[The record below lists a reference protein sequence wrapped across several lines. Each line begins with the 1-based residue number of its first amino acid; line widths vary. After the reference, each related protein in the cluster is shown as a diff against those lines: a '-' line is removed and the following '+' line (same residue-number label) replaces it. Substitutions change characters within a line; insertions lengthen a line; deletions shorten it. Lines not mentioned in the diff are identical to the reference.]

1 MQTNASPI
9 THPSHRNDMKRRLT
23 GERLFLLPLLALA
36 LLLIGSVHAQTN
48 TTLVSTNQTDV
59 LAESHRRFID
69 QNRELLTFGLDR
81 VPALQSEI
89 AWHPLWQYIATL
101 LYVVIAFVAAKLVD
115 WIIKSWLRSLTRR
128 TTTQFDD
135 ILVGL
140 LDGPVKV
147 IVFVLLL
154 NIGLQL
160 FDWPP
165 IINNWLAKLT
175 ILAVGVSLLQVL
187 LKAIDAMI
195 VLWRSRLSTDG
206 DYSFNQ
212 YFLVL
217 VGKIVKSVIIVVA
230 IFTVLGSLGIDIRA
244 ALASVSVI
252 GLALGLAAQDTVSN
266 LFGAAAVFIDKPF
279 RIGDSVRIG
288 DVEGSVEEMG
298 LRSTRIRNG
307 EGHLITVP
315 NREMGNSRIVNI
327 SRRPTFRTAFTL
339 GLPHSMTAAEVQK
352 AIDTT
357 RETFAAHPLTHDV
370 TVQFTRITD
379 ASLNLEVVHWCKTTE
394 GRKQAAVLQELNLR
408 LKERFDAEGIRL
420 ATPTRSI
427 VMSPG
432 GESGTPSVAATR
444 PGTSTTR

>member
-1 MQTNASPI
+1 
-9 THPSHRNDMKRRLT
+9 MKRRLT
-23 GERLFLLPLLALA
+23 GERLLLLPLLSLA

-48 TTLVSTNQTDV
+48 TTLVSTNQTDA
-59 LAESHRRFID
+59 LAESHMRFID

-81 VPALQSEI
+81 VPALQTEV

-101 LYVVIAFVAAKLVD
+101 LYVAIAFCAAKLVD
-115 WIIKSWLRSLTRR
+115 WIINSWLKALTRR
-128 TTTQFDD
+128 TNTQFDD

-147 IVFVLLL
+147 IVFVILL

-160 FDWPP
+160 FAWPP
-165 IINNWLAKLT
+165 IVNSWLAKLT
-175 ILAVGVSLLQVL
+175 ILAVGASLLQVL

-195 VLWRSRLSTDG
+195 LLWRKRLLAEG
-206 DYSFNQ
+206 DHSFNQ
-212 YFLVL
+212 HFLL
-217 VGKIVKSVIIVVA
+217 LMGKIVKSVIVVVA
-230 IFTVLGSLGIDIRA
+230 AFTVLGSLGIDIRA

-252 GLALGLAAQDTVSN
+252 GLALGLAAQDTVGN
-266 LFGAAAVFIDKPF
+266 LFGAAAVFLDKPF
-279 RIGDSVRIG
+279 KIGDSVRIG

-352 AIDTT
+352 AIDLT
-357 RETFAAHPLTHDV
+357 RETFADHPQTHDV
-370 TVQFTRITD
+370 TVQFTRIAD
-379 ASLNLEVVHWCKTTE
+379 ASLNIEVVHWCKTTE

-408 LKERFDAEGIRL
+408 LKERFDAAGIRL

-427 VMSPG
+427 VMSSG
-432 GESGTPSVAATR
+432 GDSGAPAV
-444 PGTSTTR
+444 GTTRS

>member
-1 MQTNASPI
+1 
-9 THPSHRNDMKRRLT
+9 MKRRLT
-23 GERLFLLPLLALA
+23 GERLLLLPLLSLA

-59 LAESHRRFID
+59 LAESHMRFID

-81 VPALQSEI
+81 VPALQTEI

-101 LYVVIAFVAAKLVD
+101 LYVAIAFFAAKLVD
-115 WIIKSWLRSLTRR
+115 WIINSWLKALTRR
-128 TTTQFDD
+128 TNTQFDD

-147 IVFVLLL
+147 IVFVILL

-160 FDWPP
+160 FAWPP
-165 IINNWLAKLT
+165 IVNSWLAKLT
-175 ILAVGVSLLQVL
+175 ILAVGSSLLQVL

-195 VLWRSRLSTDG
+195 LLWRKRLSAEG
-206 DYSFNQ
+206 DHSFNQ
-212 YFLVL
+212 HFLL
-217 VGKIVKSVIIVVA
+217 LMGKIVKSVIVVVA
-230 IFTVLGSLGIDIRA
+230 AFTVLGSLGIDIRA

-252 GLALGLAAQDTVSN
+252 GLALGLAAQDTVGN
-266 LFGAAAVFIDKPF
+266 LFGAAAVFLDKPF
-279 RIGDSVRIG
+279 KIGDSVRIG

-352 AIDTT
+352 AIDLT
-357 RETFAAHPLTHDV
+357 RETFADHPQTHDV
-370 TVQFTRITD
+370 TVQFTRIAD
-379 ASLNLEVVHWCKTTE
+379 ASLNIEVVHWCKTTE

-408 LKERFDAEGIRL
+408 LKERFDAAGIRL
-420 ATPTRSI
+420 ATPTRAI
-427 VMSPG
+427 VMSSG
-432 GESGTPSVAATR
+432 GDSGTPAV
-444 PGTSTTR
+444 GTIRS

>member
-1 MQTNASPI
+1 
-9 THPSHRNDMKRRLT
+9 
-23 GERLFLLPLLALA
+23 
-36 LLLIGSVHAQTN
+36 
-48 TTLVSTNQTDV
+48 
-59 LAESHRRFID
+59 
-69 QNRELLTFGLDR
+69 
-81 VPALQSEI
+81 
-89 AWHPLWQYIATL
+89 
-101 LYVVIAFVAAKLVD
+101 
-115 WIIKSWLRSLTRR
+115 
-128 TTTQFDD
+128 
-135 ILVGL
+135 
-140 LDGPVKV
+140 
-147 IVFVLLL
+147 
-154 NIGLQL
+154 
-160 FDWPP
+160 
-165 IINNWLAKLT
+165 
-175 ILAVGVSLLQVL
+175 
-187 LKAIDAMI
+187 MI

-217 VGKIVKSVIIVVA
+217 IGKIVKSVIIVVA
-230 IFTVLGSLGIDIRA
+230 VFTVLGSLGIDIRA

-357 RETFAAHPLTHDV
+357 RETFAAHPQTHDV

-427 VMSPG
+427 VMSSG
-432 GESGTPSVAATR
+432 GESGTPSVASTR

>member
-1 MQTNASPI
+1 
-9 THPSHRNDMKRRLT
+9 MKRRLI
-23 GERLFLLPLLALA
+23 GERLLLLPFVALA

-48 TTLVSTNQTDV
+48 SNSNSTQISTNQTDV
-59 LAESHRRFID
+59 LAESHMRFID
-69 QNRELLTFGLDR
+69 QNRELLTFGLER
-81 VPALQSEI
+81 IPALQSEI

-101 LYVVIAFVAAKLVD
+101 LYVAIAFVAAKLVD
-115 WIIKSWLRSLTRR
+115 WIINTWLRSLTRR
-128 TTTQFDD
+128 TNTQFDD

-147 IVFVLLL
+147 IVFVILL

-160 FDWPP
+160 FAWPA
-165 IINNWLAKLT
+165 IVNSWLAKLT
-175 ILAVGVSLLQVL
+175 ILAVGASLLQVL
-187 LKAIDAMI
+187 LKAIDALI
-195 VLWRSRLSTDG
+195 LLWRGRLSPDG
-206 DYSFNQ
+206 DHAFNQ

-217 VGKIVKSVIIVVA
+217 IGKIVKSVIIVVA
-230 IFTVLGSLGIDIRA
+230 VFTVLGSLGIDIRA

-288 DVEGSVEEMG
+288 DVEGTVEEMG

-339 GLPHSMTAAEVQK
+339 GLPHTMTATEVQK
-352 AIDTT
+352 TIDLT
-357 RETFAAHPLTHDV
+357 RETFAAHPQTHDV

-394 GRKQAAVLQELNLR
+394 GRKQAAVLQELNLG
-408 LKERFDAEGIRL
+408 LKERLDAEGIRL

-427 VMSPG
+427 VMSAG
-432 GESGTPSVAATR
+432 AGSGTPSSPTSV

>member
-1 MQTNASPI
+1 
-9 THPSHRNDMKRRLT
+9 MKRRLI
-23 GERLFLLPLLALA
+23 GERLLLLLPLIALT
-36 LLLIGSVHAQTN
+36 LLLIGSVHAQSS
-48 TTLVSTNQTDV
+48 TTPNSTQVSTNQTDV
-59 LAESHRRFID
+59 LAESHMRFID

-101 LYVVIAFVAAKLVD
+101 FYIAIAFVAAKLVD
-115 WIIKSWLRSLTRR
+115 WIINSWLRALTRR
-128 TTTQFDD
+128 TDTQFDD

-147 IVFVLLL
+147 IVFVILL

-160 FDWPP
+160 FAWPA
-165 IINNWLAKLT
+165 IINSWLAKLT
-175 ILAVGVSLLQVL
+175 ILAVGASLLQVL

-195 VLWRSRLSTDG
+195 LLWRSRLSPDG
-206 DYSFNQ
+206 DHAFNQ

-217 VGKIVKSVIIVVA
+217 IGKIVKSVIIVVA
-230 IFTVLGSLGIDIRA
+230 VFTVLGSLGIDIRA

-288 DVEGSVEEMG
+288 DVEGTVEEMG

-339 GLPHSMTAAEVQK
+339 GLPHSMTSAEVQK
-352 AIDTT
+352 TLDLT
-357 RETFAAHPLTHDV
+357 RETFASHPLTHDV
-370 TVQFTRITD
+370 TVQFTRITE
-379 ASLNLEVVHWCKTTE
+379 ASLNVEVVHWCKTTE

-408 LKERFDAEGIRL
+408 LKDRFDAAGIRL

-427 VMSPG
+427 VMSPS
-432 GESGTPSVAATR
+432 GESVPAART
-444 PGTSTTR
+444 GSSTTR

>member
-1 MQTNASPI
+1 
-9 THPSHRNDMKRRLT
+9 MKRRFI
-23 GERLFLLPLLALA
+23 GERLLLLLPLLVLT
-36 LLLIGSVHAQTN
+36 LLLIGSVHAQTSSTPN
-48 TTLVSTNQTDV
+48 STQGSTNQTDV
-59 LAESHRRFID
+59 LAESHMRFID

-101 LYVVIAFVAAKLVD
+101 LYVAIAFVAAKLVD
-115 WIIKSWLRSLTRR
+115 WIINSWLRALTRR
-128 TTTQFDD
+128 TDTQFDD

-147 IVFVLLL
+147 IVFVILL

-160 FDWPP
+160 FAWPA
-165 IINNWLAKLT
+165 IVNSWLAKLT
-175 ILAVGVSLLQVL
+175 ILAVGASLLQVL

-195 VLWRSRLSTDG
+195 LLWRKRLTADG
-206 DYSFNQ
+206 DQSFNQ

-217 VGKIVKSVIIVVA
+217 IGKIVKSVIIVVA
-230 IFTVLGSLGIDIRA
+230 VFTVLGSLGIDIRA

-252 GLALGLAAQDTVSN
+252 GLALGLAAQDTVGN
-266 LFGAAAVFIDKPF
+266 LFGAAAVFLDKPF
-279 RIGDSVRIG
+279 KIGDSIKIG
-288 DVEGSVEEMG
+288 DVEGTVEEMG

-327 SRRPTFRTAFTL
+327 SRRPTLRTAFTL
-339 GLPHSMTAAEVQK
+339 GLPHSMTSAEVQK
-352 AIDTT
+352 TLDLT
-357 RETFAAHPLTHDV
+357 RETFASHPLTHDV
-370 TVQFTRITD
+370 TVQFTRITE
-379 ASLNLEVVHWCKTTE
+379 ASLNVEVVHWCKTTE

-408 LKERFDAEGIRL
+408 LKDRFDAEGIRL

-427 VMSPG
+427 VMSPS
-432 GESGTPSVAATR
+432 GESVPAART
-444 PGTSTTR
+444 GTSTTR

>member
-1 MQTNASPI
+1 
-9 THPSHRNDMKRRLT
+9 MKRRLT
-23 GERLFLLPLLALA
+23 GERLLLLPLLALA

-48 TTLVSTNQTDV
+48 ATQISNNQSDA
-59 LAESHRRFID
+59 LAETHRRFID

-81 VPALQSEI
+81 VPALQTEI
-89 AWHPLWQYIATL
+89 AWHPIWQYIATL
-101 LYVVIAFVAAKLVD
+101 LYIVIAFVAAKLVD
-115 WIIKSWLRSLTRR
+115 WIINSWLRSLTRR
-128 TTTQFDD
+128 TNTQFDD

-147 IVFVLLL
+147 IVFVTLL

-160 FDWPP
+160 FAWPP
-165 IINNWLAKLT
+165 IINNWLVKMT
-175 ILAVGVSLLQVL
+175 ILAVGASLLQVL

-195 VLWRSRLSTDG
+195 VLWRKRLSAEG
-206 DYSFNQ
+206 DHSFNQ
-212 YFLVL
+212 HFLVL
-217 VGKIVKSVIIVVA
+217 IGKIVKSVIIVVA
-230 IFTVLGSLGIDIRA
+230 AFTVLGSLGIDIRA
-244 ALASVSVI
+244 ALASVSVF

-266 LFGAAAVFIDKPF
+266 LFGAAAVFVDKPF
-279 RIGDSVRIG
+279 RIGDTVRIG

-327 SRRPTFRTAFTL
+327 SRRPTLRTAFTL
-339 GLPHSMTAAEVQK
+339 GLPHSMTSAEVQK
-352 AIDTT
+352 TLDLT
-357 RETFAAHPLTHDV
+357 REIFAAHPQTHDV

-379 ASLNLEVVHWCKTTE
+379 ASLNLEVVHWCRTTE

-427 VMSPG
+427 VMTPG
-432 GESGTPSVAATR
+432 GESGQPTATSAR
-444 PGTSTTR
+444 

>member
-1 MQTNASPI
+1 
-9 THPSHRNDMKRRLT
+9 MKRRLT
-23 GERLFLLPLLALA
+23 AERLLLLPLLALA

-48 TTLVSTNQTDV
+48 TIQNTTQVSTNHTDV
-59 LAESHRRFID
+59 LAESHMRFID

-81 VPALQSEI
+81 VTALQSEI

-101 LYVVIAFVAAKLVD
+101 LYVGIAFVAAKLVD
-115 WIIKSWLRSLTRR
+115 WIINSWLKSLTSR
-128 TTTQFDD
+128 TNTRFDD

-147 IVFVLLL
+147 IVFVILL
-154 NIGLQL
+154 NTGLQL
-160 FDWPP
+160 FSWPA
-165 IINNWLAKLT
+165 IINSWLAKLT
-175 ILAVGVSLLQVL
+175 ILAVGASLLQVL

-195 VLWRSRLSTDG
+195 LVWRSRLSPDVDDG
-206 DYSFNQ
+206 FNQ

-217 VGKIVKSVIIVVA
+217 MGKIVKSVIIVVA
-230 IFTVLGSLGIDIRA
+230 VFTVLGSLGIDIRA

-266 LFGAAAVFIDKPF
+266 LFGAAAVFVDKPF
-279 RIGDSVRIG
+279 RIGDTIRIG

-327 SRRPTFRTAFTL
+327 SRRPTLRTAFTL
-339 GLPHSMTAAEVQK
+339 GLPHSMTSAEVQK
-352 AIDTT
+352 TLDLT
-357 RETFAAHPLTHDV
+357 RETFASHPQTHDV

-379 ASLNLEVVHWCKTTE
+379 AALNLEVVHWCRTTE

-427 VMSPG
+427 VMTPG
-432 GESGTPSVAATR
+432 GESGLPTATSAR
-444 PGTSTTR
+444 